1 MSVEFE
7 NGSLHNHAAQTNGGT
22 SSFDVDEAEVSGGD
36 SSASASPLPSPSSD
50 ADAVVDSRPEVDQMA
65 EFPELEL
72 DDSSAEA
79 EQQNNNHNN
88 AHDGDDSK
96 SQVLMQK
103 LRIENEESG
112 NHLQPTTTTT
122 TKRTTT
128 NNIGKLLKSPNSD
141 SNDGSWIKQ
150 KKKEDVHAIKISVS
164 DEMAALQAEN
174 NDDNNN
180 NDGSSSPEVKLWGPP
195 PPAKEFAD
203 AENQCFRCHD
213 KIYPNDAIHGPLK
226 GVFFHQ
232 KCFLCFEC
240 NRRLNLT
247 SYFHSR
253 EDVKDM
259 RIFCGQHQPKAQG
272 SGYGMD
278 SLDFKGP
285 KIETERVT
293 ANIFGGPQMA
303 KGGTF
308 DAQALGISQYTKN
321 AQKLGNPNSNIR
333 GGPEASKSANIDYQS
348 MGIRGVVDNYRK
360 QAAPNSNI
368 RGGPDASRSA
378 KLGMDS
384 MDMKAATGGPKRD
397 YNINK
402 NIKGG
407 PEASKSSGF
416 GTDSLAMKGVTR
428 DPKNKQAAGD
438 SIVRGGADA
447 QKSASIGV
455 DSLHIRACTEHRQS
469 LQVSNRNVRG
479 VPEPGTAGKID
490 AESWEIKSALVAPKG
505 GMGGNLRS
513 KVAASSL
520 AKTANGE
527 AGGEEAE
534 EDEEERERA
543 LSRQSNEP
551 AREDDVQVADVKN
564 IRKMFEN

>member
-22 SSFDVDEAEVSGGD
+22 SSFAGDDVDEAEVSGGE

-79 EQQNNNHNN
+79 EQQNNNNN
-88 AHDGDDSK
+88 NHDGDDSK
-96 SQVLMQK
+96 NQVLMQK

-112 NHLQPTTTTT
+112 NHLHPTTTMT
-122 TKRTTT
+122 TKKTTT
-128 NNIGKLLKSPNSD
+128 NNIGKLLKSPSSD

-164 DEMAALQAEN
+164 EEMAALQADN
-174 NDDNNN
+174 HDDHNNN
-180 NDGSSSPEVKLWGPP
+180 GSSSPEVKLWGPP

-397 YNINK
+397 YNVNK
-402 NIKGG
+402 NIKGNG
-407 PEASKSSGF
+407 VGASG
-416 GTDSLAMKGVTR
+416 AC
-428 DPKNKQAAGD
+428 
-438 SIVRGGADA
+438 RG
-447 QKSASIGV
+447 
-455 DSLHIRACTEHRQS
+455 
-469 LQVSNRNVRG
+469 
-479 VPEPGTAGKID
+479 
-490 AESWEIKSALVAPKG
+490 
-505 GMGGNLRS
+505 
-513 KVAASSL
+513 
-520 AKTANGE
+520 
-527 AGGEEAE
+527 
-534 EDEEERERA
+534 
-543 LSRQSNEP
+543 
-551 AREDDVQVADVKN
+551 
-564 IRKMFEN
+564 